1 MHGTQPENE
10 VLPSV
15 TTRMDLEGIMPREMI
30 QKKRNAML
38 ALICRINTTERNRP
52 IPTEN
57 KLVVTVGKREAGRG
71 NIEVEEQDVQT
82 TVYKINKIQGY
93 IIQAREYSKSFIM
106 TLNEV

>member
-38 ALICRINTTERNRP
+38 ALICRINTTERNRLMN
-52 IPTEN
+52 IEN
-57 KLVVTVGKREAGRG
+57 QLVYTSGEREVGRG
-71 NIEVEEQDVQT
+71 NIRVR
-82 TVYKINKIQGY
+82 G
-93 IIQAREYSKSFIM
+93 
-106 TLNEV
+106 